1 MKASGEMGDGEALV
15 RLEADGPLA
24 DGPTVDAQGCLWI
37 AAGARAASSPSRRG
51 ARSSTV
57 SICPSRTPR
66 AARLAA
72 TRSTGRE
79 FDGYGATA
87 WTLGAFTESHQELL
101 ATVRDIV
108 LPDPDKRSA

>member
-1 MKASGEMGDGEALV
+1 
-15 RLEADGPLA
+15 
-24 DGPTVDAQGCLWI
+24 
-37 AAGARAASSPSRRG
+37 
-51 ARSSTV
+51 
-57 SICPSRTPR
+57 
-66 AARLAA
+66 LAA